1 MNGLEWGFPAAL
13 APPGPCK
20 GEIKAGR
27 VRVCLCSA
35 PRAAMAPGSGGCPG
49 WWRGDGFGPGVTSAD
64 CGVNDGSVQQKSGE
78 MGISHPLCCAERM
91 RVGTGHPSAHPAGH
105 TLLRDHPGV
114 GLSLFCNFT
123 LFLPTLQVTPCSE
136 KAPGVGLPPLCNF
149 SSFLFP
155 LPWLSLCRDSTTV
168 SAGEPARA
176 RATGTGVGSD
186 FLATPF
192 PIKHRV
198 LFCQPE
204 LKPCSREEPK
214 AHPVVAQLCHR
225 GHHELL
231 AAPALPFASADL
243 PPPTIKTIWEKGPC
257 CWNSTHRI
265 STAWR
270 FFSTF

>member
-1 MNGLEWGFPAAL
+1 M
-13 APPGPCK
+13 
-20 GEIKAGR
+20 
-27 VRVCLCSA
+27 LC
-35 PRAAMAPGSGGCPG
+35 REDEG
-49 WWRGDGFGPGVTSAD
+49 GDGPPFCPP
-64 CGVNDGSVQQKSGE
+64 CW
-78 MGISHPLCCAERM
+78 SHPAQRRSRSWFASFLQFY
-91 RVGTGHPSAHPAGH
+91 PFSAHPAGH
-105 TLLRDHPGV
+105 TLFRKSPGV
-114 GLSLFCNFT
+114 GLS
-123 LFLPTLQVTPCSE
+123 
-136 KAPGVGLPPLCNF
+136 PLCNF